1 MSCGRGHFES
11 RLAPTCCVY
20 DAAACHSW
28 WTPCRHGLGFGLY
41 VGRFVGSCVGRPEWA
56 SRNAALSSGSYSCAR
71 WRMTYCMPTARVTTT
86 PASGEGDDYVPPV
99 LRPFTVVEVAQAG
112 LLWRVA
118 RQKFG
123 LRDEDPL
130 VPPGAVE
137 APDSPAAARPVATV
151 PDGVRKVKVSE
162 VLDQGDDGV
171 IPKLEQCEVDEFYHQ
186 LENRPRTKSQL
197 WRCEWSTSASP
208 LTQTSHCLSTTS
220 LASQSP
226 SSSPT
231 TSYNRMAHFGQWR
244 CRDPQTSMPGCPRGM
259 CSRTPCSCWRCRSEH
274 RPSAKQSWPRPHS
287 TCIATA
293 SAILWGNT
301 PRSGTSWP
309 RPKTGVEQN
318 TSRDWSEDSRR
329 TIGRVSNRASTR
341 PLRGTACSGWP
352 RVNATILGQARQRPS
367 PAVPCYEVQSQGTS
381 WRHGLPHRHC
391 QGWSSAGPE
400 EKIPPTEAAW
410 KPSQCPGQGKR
421 NQCQR
426 WGKKDR
432 RRQRRGPRTKT
443 RCPRPVRHRP
453 RREPNLLCVL
463 RREVPEPVPQEHVTR
478 LPKVPGKSSHPGLQG
493 RKLRWQRGSCGRSA
507 QRPPSINGP

>member
-1 MSCGRGHFES
+1 
-11 RLAPTCCVY
+11 
-20 DAAACHSW
+20 
-28 WTPCRHGLGFGLY
+28 
-41 VGRFVGSCVGRPEWA
+41 
-56 SRNAALSSGSYSCAR
+56 
-71 WRMTYCMPTARVTTT
+71 
-86 PASGEGDDYVPPV
+86 
-99 LRPFTVVEVAQAG
+99 
-112 LLWRVA
+112 
-118 RQKFG
+118 
-123 LRDEDPL
+123 
-130 VPPGAVE
+130 
-137 APDSPAAARPVATV
+137 
-151 PDGVRKVKVSE
+151 
-162 VLDQGDDGV
+162 
-171 IPKLEQCEVDEFYHQ
+171 
-186 LENRPRTKSQL
+186 
-197 WRCEWSTSASP
+197 
-208 LTQTSHCLSTTS
+208 
-220 LASQSP
+220 
-226 SSSPT
+226 
-231 TSYNRMAHFGQWR
+231 MAHFGQWR

-341 PLRGTACSGWP
+341 PPRGTACSGWP
-352 RVNATILGQARQRPS
+352 RVNATTGTSTSETQ
-367 PAVPCYEVQSQGTS
+367 PCGSLLRGPLSQGTS

-400 EKIPPTEAAW
+400 KKVPPTEAAW

-421 NQCQR
+421 NQCQQ

-478 LPKVPGKSSHPGLQG
+478 LPKVPGKSSHPGLGAVVGPPSAPPPSMDHKSGPVGCLELTLDGAILTEAVTAACRKRDMAPPTTQVVPTSKLLDEDDFVELYHRVESTTIAWVHIHLGETNRSDAPGPEVVGDRIAAVAEHQVREG
-493 RKLRWQRGSCGRSA
+493 RHFTILGTVKRPEWEAKGFKRLRKATGVQHYVADESSTKRKTCGALAVFANCPWVRTPLRRHELPKLHTA
-507 QRPPSINGP
+507 QRQDTGPSSDQLVLQCAEAWAEHTSKEPLATGAERFVT